1 MPGSSSA
8 QRLAASLNPSSLS
21 ARSMRSPKST
31 TRARS
36 PADRKRTAAGFPG
49 TLRVGFAGG
58 RMAQAI
64 NLNADMGEG
73 FGAYDIGDDAG
84 LLKIIRSAS
93 IACGFHAGDPVTMQ
107 RLVTQ
112 AVADGVS
119 IGAHPGFNDLWGFG
133 RRRIDMNPRELEY
146 MIAYQIGALQAMAC
160 YAGARVTHLKPHG
173 ALNNMAAEDVELALA
188 IGRAIKTVDR
198 DIIYVALAGSAME
211 KAGRE
216 LGLPV
221 AREGFCDRLYDDD
234 GNLTSRKIPGA
245 VLHEPEVVKERVVN
259 MVLNEEIVSRN
270 GKPLKVRLDR
280 LCAQGGEPSGVIVA
294 RAARQGLEAAGVR
307 VVPLPEMP

>member
-1 MPGSSSA
+1 
-8 QRLAASLNPSSLS
+8 
-21 ARSMRSPKST
+21 
-31 TRARS
+31 
-36 PADRKRTAAGFPG
+36 
-49 TLRVGFAGG
+49 
-58 RMAQAI
+58 MAKEI

-84 LLKIIRSAS
+84 LLKIICSAS

-107 RLVTQ
+107 RLVTEAAAQ
-112 AVADGVS
+112 GVS

-173 ALNNMAAEDVELALA
+173 ALNNMAAEDIELALA

-198 DIIYVALAGSAME
+198 DIIYVALAGSEME
-211 KAGRE
+211 RAGRE

-245 VLHEPEVVKERVVN
+245 VLHDPEVVKDRVVN
-259 MVLNEEIVSRN
+259 MVLNDEIISRN
-270 GKPLKVRLDR
+270 GNSLKVRLDT
-280 LCAQGGEPSGVIVA
+280 LCVHGDEPSGVIVA
-294 RAARQGLEAAGVR
+294 RAARAALEKAGVEIL
-307 VVPLPEMP
+307 PLPQMNLG

>member
-1 MPGSSSA
+1 
-8 QRLAASLNPSSLS
+8 
-21 ARSMRSPKST
+21 
-31 TRARS
+31 
-36 PADRKRTAAGFPG
+36 
-49 TLRVGFAGG
+49 
-58 RMAQAI
+58 MAKAI

-107 RLVTQ
+107 RLVTEAAAQ
-112 AVADGVS
+112 GVS

-173 ALNNMAAEDVELALA
+173 ALNNMAAEDIDLALA

-198 DIIYVALAGSAME
+198 DIIYVALAGSQME

-234 GNLTSRKIPGA
+234 GNLTSRKVSGA
-245 VLHEPEVVKERVVN
+245 VIHDPELVAQRVVH
-259 MVLNEEIVSRN
+259 MVLNDEIMSRN
-270 GKPLKVRLDR
+270 GEPLKVTLDT
-280 LCAQGGEPSGVIVA
+280 LCVHGDEPTGVIVA
-294 RAARQGLEAAGVR
+294 RAAREGLEAAGVR
-307 VVPLPEMP
+307 VLPLPEMTLP